1 MKRPIKNS
9 LNCSSNNIVMK
20 RITLTLLIALF
31 ATLALNAKVYIR
43 LVKSTSG
50 GHTSSAKA
58 GIRTSVYAPLA
69 YIEDERL
76 CIQFPV
82 STVSSVVI
90 TNDSTDVAILS
101 ETFQVES
108 TDVSMSVATL
118 MQDHAYN
125 LSVNAFGTW
134 WVGYFDYVVSSAEQ
148 SIQKGFIGTIDDPDK
163 ERNYG
168 LYFVAGNASPGW
180 SYGVSGIVSGQNYG
194 TGIYGSSLQDEGFNT
209 GGRFAGLFHG
219 DIKTTDAVYASA
231 YNTLADS
238 RLNKDIEQLENGSLD
253 NLMQVSVFKY
263 GLKQFDVDNGDN
275 STSLG
280 YYNDDSGILDKEHYG
295 LSGQEIQQIYPNL
308 VTQNQDGYLSVNY
321 VEMVPLLIQS
331 IKELKAEL
339 DNTNAQLELLK
350 TGTKVAIRMTDQAVL
365 FQNTPNPF
373 KTNCIVKCIIPQ
385 NVKEA
390 LFCLYDYSGRQ
401 IECLEI
407 HDRDNVEIPV
417 DGYVLEPGIY
427 LYSLIT
433 DGEIV
438 DTKRMVSIE

>member
-1 MKRPIKNS
+1 M
-9 LNCSSNNIVMK
+9 
-20 RITLTLLIALF
+20 TL
-31 ATLALNAKVYIR
+31 R
-43 LVKSTSG
+43 L
-50 GHTSSAKA
+50 
-58 GIRTSVYAPLA
+58 P
-69 YIEDERL
+69 
-76 CIQFPV
+76 
-82 STVSSVVI
+82 
-90 TNDSTDVAILS
+90 
-101 ETFQVES
+101 
-108 TDVSMSVATL
+108 
-118 MQDHAYN
+118 
-125 LSVNAFGTW
+125 
-134 WVGYFDYVVSSAEQ
+134 
-148 SIQKGFIGTIDDPDK
+148 
-163 ERNYG
+163 
-168 LYFVAGNASPGW
+168 
-180 SYGVSGIVSGQNYG
+180 
-194 TGIYGSSLQDEGFNT
+194 
-209 GGRFAGLFHG
+209 
-219 DIKTTDAVYASA
+219 
-231 YNTLADS
+231 
-238 RLNKDIEQLENGSLD
+238 
-253 NLMQVSVFKY
+253 
-263 GLKQFDVDNGDN
+263 NGDN

-331 IKELKAEL
+331 IKELKTEL
-339 DNTNAQLELLK
+339 DNTNAQLELLN

-417 DGYVLEPGIY
+417 DGYGLEPGIY

-438 DTKRMVSIE
+438 DTKRMVRIE